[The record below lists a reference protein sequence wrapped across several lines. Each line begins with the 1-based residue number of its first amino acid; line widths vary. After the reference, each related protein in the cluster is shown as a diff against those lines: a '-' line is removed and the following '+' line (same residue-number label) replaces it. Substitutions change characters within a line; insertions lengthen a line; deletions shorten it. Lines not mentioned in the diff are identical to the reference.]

1 MAEIELINVHK
12 SWGNFNAVVD
22 FNLVIKDQEFL
33 VLLGPSVWQ
42 NYNYEDDC
50 WIRRFI

>member
-22 FNLVIKDQEFL
+22 FNLIIKTKNFL
-33 VLLGPSVWQ
+33 FYLGHLGVAKLQ
-42 NYNYEDDC
+42 L
-50 WIRRFI
+50 